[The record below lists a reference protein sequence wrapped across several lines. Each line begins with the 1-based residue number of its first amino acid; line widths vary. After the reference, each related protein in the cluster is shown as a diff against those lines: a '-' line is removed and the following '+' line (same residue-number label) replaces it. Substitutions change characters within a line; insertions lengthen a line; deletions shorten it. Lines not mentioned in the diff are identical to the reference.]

1 MKKVLL
7 FSVLI
12 LASLIFLSCF
22 IIQHNHS
29 DSQDTSSESETA
41 TYSTPTDVT
50 SVISE
55 ENEAE
60 SEAESE
66 AETVVEPDIP
76 GVQSL
81 FTVDSWLKIY
91 SIEEYNGK
99 IALIAENISDKDV
112 EFAILY
118 LKTKDSLLTFKISAL
133 FSGTK
138 AYLMSETNYSDDL
151 KDRIISWKTEN
162 RVDFTVRPDLNE
174 DVLTVKAQNGSFSIK
189 NISATDIS
197 SDILIYYKKLN
208 NNLIDGSITHRIR
221 INGLQAGA
229 LTYLK
234 ADGINKDNCRVIFT
248 EYE

>member
-12 LASLIFLSCF
+12 LASLIFLSFF
-22 IIQHNHS
+22 IIQHNYS

-41 TYSTPTDVT
+41 TYSTPTGFT

-60 SEAESE
+60 SEAETA
-66 AETVVEPDIP
+66 AETDIP

-91 SIEEYNGK
+91 SIEEYDGK

-118 LKTKDSLLTFKISAL
+118 LKTKDSLLTFKISVL

-138 AYLMSETNYSDDL
+138 AYLMSETNYSGDL